1 VVLADG
7 TVPVLDGIAA
17 LGTEPRTPEDIAV
30 FELPPAGYD
39 PYMFRIEPEPLR
51 DWRPTSRLP
60 RWAIPSAARSAWAGD
75 ASCPNVTQLPALDG
89 VLIDA
94 NLAWRAS
101 ALTTFLLTAQST
113 FIDSI
118 AVGAS
123 GGLARSWDLRCAM
136 PSGPG

>member
-1 VVLADG
+1 
-7 TVPVLDGIAA
+7 
-17 LGTEPRTPEDIAV
+17 
-30 FELPPAGYD
+30 
-39 PYMFRIEPEPLR
+39 
-51 DWRPTSRLP
+51 
-60 RWAIPSAARSAWAGD
+60 
-75 ASCPNVTQLPALDG
+75 

-123 GGLARSWDLRCAM
+123 GGLARRLDLRCAM
-136 PSGPG
+136 PFWRRLIGSVGVRYTSTPYEGVEFDRARTRG